1 MRPPLLIFPFLLL
14 SACPSRPH
22 STPDATAAADAPRDV
37 PPSPT
42 HVCFG
47 PGGSAV
53 EVDRATSC
61 ASLGGSEAAP
71 MEVPRPPA
79 VRRDGGTAQ
88 PW

>member
-1 MRPPLLIFPFLLL
+1 MRFAPLVFLLL
-14 SACPSRPH
+14 SACPSRAH
-22 STPDATAAADAPRDV
+22 SPPDATAAAAARPEV
-37 PPSPT
+37 PPSAT

-71 MEVPRPPA
+71 MEVPRAPA
-79 VRRDGGTAQ
+79 VRRDGGTVQ